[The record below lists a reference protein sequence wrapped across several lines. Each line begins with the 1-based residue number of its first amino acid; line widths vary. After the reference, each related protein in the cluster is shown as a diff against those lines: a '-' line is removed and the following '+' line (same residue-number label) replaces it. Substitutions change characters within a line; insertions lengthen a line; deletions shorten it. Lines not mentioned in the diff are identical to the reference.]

1 MPAGTCDPAT
11 RGATFNEF
19 EVAWFEGAVVM
30 KGRFG
35 WDGVSVK
42 PNCDGP
48 LIRLQGI
55 NTTQQTYYAWFL
67 SKSGTPRSITM
78 GPGFN
83 QIVTQPTLGN
93 QGFNSYSDCDGITVT
108 ETPVSPFSS
117 RQT

>member
-1 MPAGTCDPAT
+1 MPIGTCDPAT
-11 RGATFNEF
+11 RGASFNEF
-19 EVAWFEGAVVM
+19 EVAFFQGAVIM

-35 WDGVSVK
+35 WDGVSTK
-42 PNCDGP
+42 ATGCDGP

-67 SKSGTPRSITM
+67 AKNGTARSITM

-93 QGFNSYSDCDGITVT
+93 QGFNNYSDTDGIDITDS
-108 ETPVSPFSS
+108 PVSPF
-117 RQT
+117 